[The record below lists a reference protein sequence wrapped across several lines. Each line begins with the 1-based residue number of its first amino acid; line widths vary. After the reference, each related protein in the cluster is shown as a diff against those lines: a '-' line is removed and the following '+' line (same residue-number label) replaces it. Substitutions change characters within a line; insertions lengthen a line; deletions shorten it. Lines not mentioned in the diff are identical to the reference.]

1 VHAFTLGADTPQHNS
16 MATNHVAIHVYY
28 AINDI
33 ADAKMA

>member
-1 VHAFTLGADTPQHNS
+1 MEQTRHS
-16 MATNHVAIHVYY
+16 MATNKYIAIHVYY